1 MKYIICPPNC
11 HKESKVIGRNAYH
24 PNTNL
29 CAAAIID
36 NSIPITGGRVGI
48 VRISGQG
55 GFS

>member
-36 NSIPITGGRVGI
+36 NSIPITGGLVGI